1 MQQLGDLPAHTPIES
16 HSNLNLG
23 PADQPSS
30 FRYEQTNISTSSS
43 IFMAPT
49 TDAWMQRN
57 NAITTWNHNEQ
68 IC

>member
-1 MQQLGDLPAHTPIES
+1 MQQLGDLPAHTPIKS

-23 PADQPSS
+23 LADHPTS
-30 FRYEQTNISTSSS
+30 FRYVQANISTSSS
-43 IFMAPT
+43 MVRAPT

>member
-1 MQQLGDLPAHTPIES
+1 
-16 HSNLNLG
+16 
-23 PADQPSS
+23 
-30 FRYEQTNISTSSS
+30 
-43 IFMAPT
+43 MAPT